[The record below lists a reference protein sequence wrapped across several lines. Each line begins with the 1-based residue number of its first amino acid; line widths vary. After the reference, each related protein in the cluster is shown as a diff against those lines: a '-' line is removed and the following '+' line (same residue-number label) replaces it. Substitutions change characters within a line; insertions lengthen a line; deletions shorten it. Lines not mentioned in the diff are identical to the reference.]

1 MTTYDFHPFVEP
13 TNVGKITLPD
23 FNTIMEREDVV
34 MSSVAP
40 AAAPPVVSSAGPAP
54 APPTPVAETKSIDDL
69 NIDFSKLEISRGRQT
84 KNSTGY
90 THQELK
96 ELGKQLKRRGF
107 TVDLKSKDSLIDSIG
122 LLK

>member
-1 MTTYDFHPFVEP
+1 MANYDFHPFVEP

-23 FNTIMEREDVV
+23 FNTIMEREEVILPV
-34 MSSVAP
+34 KVQTEVAGPAAEKPVAAP
-40 AAAPPVVSSAGPAP
+40 AAPN
-54 APPTPVAETKSIDDL
+54 IDDL
-69 NIDFSKLEISRGRQT
+69 GIDFSKLEISRGRQT
-84 KNSTGY
+84 KTSSGY

-107 TVDLKSKDSLIDSIG
+107 TIDLKSKDSLIDSIG

>member
-1 MTTYDFHPFVEP
+1 MANYDFHPFVEP

-23 FNTIMEREDVV
+23 FNTIMEREEVV
-34 MSSVAP
+34 LPVVAP
-40 AAAPPVVSSAGPAP
+40 TSDTPAAEKPVAAPVAP
-54 APPTPVAETKSIDDL
+54 NIDDL
-69 NIDFSKLEISRGRQT
+69 GIDFSKLEISRGRQT
-84 KNSTGY
+84 KTSTGY

-122 LLK
+122 MLK